1 MDMTPMV
8 DIAFL
13 LLTFFMLTTAF
24 RLPHALEI
32 RLPSVS
38 AHEGESVVADDI
50 MTLYVLKESRVFVRS
65 GLDNPVRE
73 ERDRIEEKILDH
85 LNRRWTGQP
94 ADFRAVILVKMHKDA
109 SYEDLV
115 LSLDAIET
123 ATDRFNLS
131 AGLVSNPV
139 NARFTVLTMTEG
151 ESERFK

>member
-1 MDMTPMV
+1 
-8 DIAFL
+8 
-13 LLTFFMLTTAF
+13 
-24 RLPHALEI
+24 
-32 RLPSVS
+32 
-38 AHEGESVVADDI
+38 